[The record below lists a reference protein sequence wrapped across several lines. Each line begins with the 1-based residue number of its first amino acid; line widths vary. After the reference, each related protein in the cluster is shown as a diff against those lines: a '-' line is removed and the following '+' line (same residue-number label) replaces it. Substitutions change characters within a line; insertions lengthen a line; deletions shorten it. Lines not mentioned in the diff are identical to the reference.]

1 MDLALAARRE
11 DRELMLLED
20 LQTVA
25 RQDEVWS
32 VFIDTHVHGSG
43 DEIGI
48 HLAIVLEPYLEFIL
62 DGSKSVESRFS
73 RNGCA
78 PFGRVVAGDIVLLKR
93 SSGPVVGLCTVS
105 DVWDYRLTPS
115 TLNDIR
121 TRFGPA
127 ICAQDGF
134 WEARGDAVFATL
146 MRIEGA
152 IPLPDLVVPKRD
164 RRGWVV
170 LRDHRVPELL

>member
-1 MDLALAARRE
+1 MLLHDLQRVARR
-11 DRELMLLED
+11 DH
-20 LQTVA
+20 
-25 RQDEVWS
+25 VWS
-32 VFIDTHVHGSG
+32 GVVDAHVHGS
-43 DEIGI
+43 DDQVGI

-78 PFGRVVAGDIVLLKR
+78 PFGRVGAGDVVLLKR

-115 TLNDIR
+115 TVVEIKD
-121 TRFGPA
+121 RFGPA
-127 ICAQDGF
+127 ICAQEGF
-134 WEARGDAVFATL
+134 WEDRRDAAFATL
-146 MRIEGA
+146 MRIEGTR
-152 IPLPDLVVPKRD
+152 PLPDLAVPKRD

-170 LRDHRVPELL
+170 LRDHRAPELL

>member
-1 MDLALAARRE
+1 
-11 DRELMLLED
+11 MLLQD

-25 RQDEVWS
+25 RRDDVWS
-32 VFIDTHVHGSG
+32 SVVDAHVHGS
-43 DEIGI
+43 DDQIGI

-78 PFGRVVAGDIVLLKR
+78 PYGRVAAGDIVLLKR
-93 SSGPVVGLCTVS
+93 SSGPVVGMCMVS
-105 DVWDYRLTPS
+105 DVWDYRLTPN
-115 TLNDIR
+115 TLSEIKD
-121 TRFGPA
+121 RFGSA

-134 WEARGDAVFATL
+134 WEDRRDAAFATL
-146 MRIEGA
+146 MRIDGA
-152 IPLPDLVVPKRD
+152 RPLPDLAVPKRD

>member
-1 MDLALAARRE
+1 
-11 DRELMLLED
+11 MLLED
-20 LQTVA
+20 LQMVA
-25 RQDEVWS
+25 RHDEVWS
-32 VFIDTHVHGSG
+32 GLVDTHVHGP
-43 DEIGI
+43 DDQIGI

-62 DGSKSVESRFS
+62 DGTKSVESRFS

-78 PFGRVVAGDIVLLKR
+78 PFGRVTAGDIVLLKR

-115 TLNDIR
+115 TLHEIKD
-121 TRFGPA
+121 RFGPA

-134 WEARGDAVFATL
+134 WEDRRDAAFATL

-152 IPLPDLVVPKRD
+152 IPLPDLAVPKRD

-170 LRDHRVPELL
+170 LRDYRVPELL

>member
-1 MDLALAARRE
+1 
-11 DRELMLLED
+11 MLLSD
-20 LQTVA
+20 LQSVA
-25 RQDEVWS
+25 RNDRVWS
-32 VFIDTHVHGSG
+32 DVVDAHVRGSE
-43 DEIGI
+43 DQIGI

-78 PFGRVVAGDIVLLKR
+78 PFGRVTAGDIVLLKR

-105 DVWDYRLTPS
+105 DVWDYRLTAS
-115 TLNDIR
+115 TLLEIKD
-121 TRFGPA
+121 RFGPA
-127 ICAQDGF
+127 ICPQHGF
-134 WEARGDAVFATL
+134 WEDRRDAAFATL

-152 IPLPDLVVPKRD
+152 RPLPDLAVPKRD

>member
-1 MDLALAARRE
+1 MQLQ
-11 DRELMLLED
+11 D

-25 RQDEVWS
+25 RHDHVWS
-32 VFIDTHVHGSG
+32 GVVDSHVHGSD

-48 HLAIVLEPYLEFIL
+48 HLAIMLEPYLEFIL
-62 DGSKSVESRFS
+62 NGSKSVESRFS

-78 PFGRVVAGDIVLLKR
+78 PFGRVTAGDVVLLKR

-115 TLNDIR
+115 TLVEIKD
-121 TRFGPA
+121 RFGPA

-134 WEARGDAVFATL
+134 WEDRREAAFATL

-152 IPLPDLVVPKRD
+152 TPLPDLFVPKRD

-170 LRDHRVPELL
+170 LRDQRVPELL

>member
-1 MDLALAARRE
+1 
-11 DRELMLLED
+11 MLLQD

-25 RQDEVWS
+25 RHDQVWS
-32 VFIDTHVHGSG
+32 GVVDAHVHGSE
-43 DEIGI
+43 DQIGI

-62 DGSKSVESRFS
+62 DGTKSVESRFS

-78 PFGRVVAGDIVLLKR
+78 PFGRVAAGDVVLLKR

-105 DVWDYRLTPS
+105 DVWDYKLTS
-115 TLNDIR
+115 GTLIEIKD
-121 TRFGPA
+121 RFGPA
-127 ICAQDGF
+127 ICAPEGF
-134 WEARGDAVFATL
+134 WEDRREAAFATL
-146 MRIEGA
+146 MRIDGA
-152 IPLPDLVVPKRD
+152 VPLPDLAVPKKD